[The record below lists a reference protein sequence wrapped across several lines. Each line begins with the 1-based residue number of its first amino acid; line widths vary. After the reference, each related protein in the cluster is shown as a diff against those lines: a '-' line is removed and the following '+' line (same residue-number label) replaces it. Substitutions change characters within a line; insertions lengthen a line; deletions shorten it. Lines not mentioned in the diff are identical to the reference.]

1 MGIQN
6 VAKRVLLD
14 ELEENFHP
22 EKVEDVIFW
31 ALKYYAENYQ
41 DQTFGKVIASSIV
54 SRIEEEER
62 NYQQSQ
68 N

>member
-31 ALKYYAENYQ
+31 ALKYYAENYP

-54 SRIEEEER
+54 SRIEEEEQ